1 MPDRPAT
8 LRDVAAAAGV
18 HPATAS
24 RALNPETR
32 LLVSEETARRVSAVA
47 AELGYRPNPVARS
60 LRTRRSHTVG
70 VLIPDLNN
78 PIFPPIVRGLEDKL
92 AAAGYVALL
101 GNTDADASRERKLF
115 EQMRA
120 RHVDGFVLATAT
132 LHDRLLAE
140 AAAAELPVVLMNRLA
155 QDYSFPAVSVDNEQ
169 GSRMAV
175 THLAKLGHTRIAH
188 IAGPQ
193 EASTGVGRLRGFRD
207 GMASCGLEVAEDLI
221 AYAARYTVE
230 EGTRCGRELL
240 AAHGDITAVAA
251 ANDMLA
257 VGCYAA
263 LDEAGRRC
271 PDDISVI
278 GFNDMPFIDRLRP
291 PLTSVRFPHYQLG
304 TEAAQLLLE
313 RISGAGGPVKILYL
327 APELIVRGSTAEPAA
342 APAQAAPARL
352 EDAGQA
358 GSPPVPLRSV
368 PSRAARGRSLPPLA
382 GERQAVADR
391 HHDQVH
397 AVVGGGVIVEI
408 PDGYHGRVV
417 VAGVDDPAMG
427 ERVVHHD
434 QTAGAYP
441 RHDLAPV
448 AEVAVLVSVDERE
461 VEQLLIRQRAQRL
474 DGRAEPQLDPVLQS
488 RLLPVLPGYRGPLL
502 VDVTANQP
510 SAVRQ
515 PAGNAD
521 RGVPGKGADLD
532 GRRGPGELSEQ
543 RHERPLLGGDG
554 QTGLVGEQISGL
566 VRQFPEDGVRR
577 AAVRSEIRVE
587 VETDLLAA
595 PRHGTTL

>member
-1 MPDRPAT
+1 MPDRPPT

-32 LLVSEETARRVSAVA
+32 LLVSEETARRVIA
-47 AELGYRPNPVARS
+47 AAAAMGYRPNPVARS

-101 GNTDADASRERKLF
+101 GNTDADASRERRLF

-155 QDYSFPAVSVDNEQ
+155 PDYSFPSVSVDNEQ

-175 THLAKLGHTRIAH
+175 THLARHGHTRIAH

-193 EASTGVGRLRGFRD
+193 EASTSVGRLRGFRD
-207 GMASCGLEVAEDLI
+207 GMASHGLEVDEDLI

-240 AAHGDITAVAA
+240 AAHGDVTAVAA

-263 LDEAGRRC
+263 LDEAGLQC

-278 GFNDMPFIDRLRP
+278 GFNDMPFVDRLRP

-313 RISGAGGPVKILYL
+313 RINGGGGPVKILYL
-327 APELIVRGSTAEPAA
+327 APELIVRGSTAGPLAA
-342 APAQAAPARL
+342 AAQAGH
-352 EDAGQA
+352 EDAGKA
-358 GSPPVPLRSV
+358 GNPPVPLRPV
-368 PSRAARGRSLPPLA
+368 PSRAARGRPLPPLA
-382 GERQAVADR
+382 GKRQAVADR

-397 AVVGGGVIVEI
+397 AVVGGGVVIEI

-417 VAGVDDPAMG
+417 VARVDDAAMR

-434 QTAGAYP
+434 QTAGADP
-441 RHDLAPV
+441 RYDLAPV
-448 AEVAVLVSVDERE
+448 AEVAVLVGIDERE
-461 VEQLLIRQRAQRL
+461 VEQLLIRQRAQRV
-474 DGRAEPQLDPVLQS
+474 DGRAESQLYPV
-488 RLLPVLPGYRGPLL
+488 REARFLPVLPGYRGPFL
-502 VDVTANQP
+502 VDVTAHQP

-515 PAGNAD
+515 PPGNAD
-521 RGVPGKGADLD
+521 RGVPGEGADFD
-532 GRRGPGELSEQ
+532 GRRGLGDLGQ
-543 RHERPLLGGDG
+543 QGHERPLLGGDS
-554 QTGLVGEQISGL
+554 QVGLVREQVSGL
-566 VRQFPEDGVRR
+566 VRQLPEDGVRR
-577 AAVRSEIRVE
+577 AAVRAEIGVE
-587 VETDLLAA
+587 VEADLLGT
-595 PRHGTTL
+595 PRHDTTL